1 MFINLI
7 ILESVLFQQFT
18 QLWKAIYMQ
27 ILLVIQRCY
36 CHYLVVFSLTPPAYL
51 DHIGVLP
58 KWVMKFDLEVCLSFS
73 LCYVYFETHFLW
85 PVFIFPLTSCDCAL
99 WW

>member
-7 ILESVLFQQFT
+7 ILETVLFQQFT
-18 QLWKAIYMQ
+18 QLRKALYMQ

-36 CHYLVVFSLTPPAYL
+36 CHYLVVFSLALPAYL

-58 KWVMKFDLEVCLSFS
+58 KWVMKLLDLEVCLSFS

-85 PVFIFPLTSCDCAL
+85 PVFIFP
-99 WW
+99 